1 MLAQEC
7 YSRRDNQLFHG
18 FPEDKN
24 EKSDDCENKVR
35 QMLTDMDISESDI
48 RIVRCHRKG
57 AKKNTDRPRIVRF
70 HWFGDIKLIMSKNAD
85 LRKKSKNMNKFVTQ
99 DWPVEIEKK
108 RRMLLPVLHRAKA
121 AKYNARLIIDKLI
134 VNNKTYTLDNLHE
147 LPEDIN
153 PKKISTVENDDM
165 MLFWGKYVPLSTFH
179 IHNFKVNQ
187 VQVSSI
193 EQALQ
198 YEKAMLFEDG
208 ELAGKL
214 ITEKDPLV
222 CKMLGKQARIL
233 NNKSEKTPV
242 MTL

>member
-1 MLAQEC
+1 M
-7 YSRRDNQLFHG
+7 
-18 FPEDKN
+18 
-24 EKSDDCENKVR
+24 
-35 QMLTDMDISESDI
+35 
-48 RIVRCHRKG
+48 
-57 AKKNTDRPRIVRF
+57 RF
-70 HWFGDIKLIMSKNAD
+70 HWFGDIKLIMTKNAD

-99 DWPVEIEKK
+99 DLPVGIEK
-108 RRMLLPVLHRAKA
+108 RRRTCMLLPVLHRAKA

-134 VNNKTYTLDNLHE
+134 VNNKIYTLDNLHE

-153 PKKISTVENDDM
+153 PKKISTVENDVII
-165 MLFWGKYVPLSTFH
+165 LFWGKYVPLSTFH

-187 VQVSSI
+187 VQFSSI

-222 CKMLGKQARIL
+222 C
-233 NNKSEKTPV
+233 
-242 MTL
+242 